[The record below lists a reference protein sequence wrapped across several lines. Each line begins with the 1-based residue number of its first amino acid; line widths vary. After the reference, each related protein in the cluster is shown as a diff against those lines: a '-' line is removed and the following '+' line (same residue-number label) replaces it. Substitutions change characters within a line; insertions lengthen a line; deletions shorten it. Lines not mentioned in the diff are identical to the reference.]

1 MPTPSSPTG
10 SLSDDTHRSG
20 LLIWAYW
27 LTLGLSILAAPLSG
41 FYLLLLLS
49 YEGTSTMPLTG
60 YGPLAVAVVAWVTF
74 DILARAYR
82 GREQRRIW
90 YLSLVLLIQ
99 CLTVLGFLPSVVA
112 GTSGSGLAYVCA
124 VLAGIATG
132 ATAQI
137 TLKAVGERG

>member
-10 SLSDDTHRSG
+10 SLSDDMHRSG

-27 LTLGLSILAAPLSG
+27 LTLGLCILALPLSG
-41 FYLLLLLS
+41 FYLLLILS
-49 YEGTSTMPLTG
+49 FEGSSTMPLTG
-60 YGPLAVAVVAWVTF
+60 YAPLALAVLAWVTF

-90 YLSLVLLIQ
+90 HLMLVVLIQ
-99 CLTVLGFLPSVVA
+99 CSTVVALLPSAVD
-112 GTSGSGLAYVCA
+112 GTTGSGLAYICA

>member
-10 SLSDDTHRSG
+10 SLSGDMHRSG

-41 FYLLLLLS
+41 LYLLLLLS
-49 YEGTSTMPLTG
+49 SEGASTMPLTG

-74 DILARAYR
+74 EILARAYR

-90 YLSLVLLIQ
+90 
-99 CLTVLGFLPSVVA
+99 
-112 GTSGSGLAYVCA
+112 
-124 VLAGIATG
+124 
-132 ATAQI
+132 
-137 TLKAVGERG
+137 